1 MSQNDILIEPDLV
14 VKDGD
19 IFIGPADDNN
29 SLYISFAQKGQLR
42 RNPLLGVGILSFT
55 NAPDQSGRDLAK
67 AIRAEHDRDGYRLT
81 TLQIE
86 PLENGGQELS
96 IRAVKIRN

>member
-1 MSQNDILIEPDLV
+1 MIQNDIIIEPDLV
-14 VKDGD
+14 IKDGD
-19 IFIGPADDNN
+19 IFIGPADNNN
-29 SLYISFAQKGQLR
+29 SLYITFAQKGQLR
-42 RNPLLGVGILSFT
+42 TNPLLGVGIMSFV

-81 TLQIE
+81 TFEIE
-86 PLENGGQELS
+86 DFKDSSQEVS